1 MGARRRPGRRGRGGP
16 SPAAPRAGEAVA
28 ILEAGAASGE
38 AVFVEYDPTRRV
50 WLCALTDEADAA
62 SGVTLEDAVA
72 GARGRVAS
80 ARKG

>member
-1 MGARRRPGRRGRGGP
+1 
-16 SPAAPRAGEAVA
+16 
-28 ILEAGAASGE
+28 
-38 AVFVEYDPTRRV
+38 VEYDPTRRV